1 MPSYGALTMVMM
13 ILIIVLLLVILIL
26 AMTMMMTMTMTLE
39 MTINIKMKS
48 MMNMKINLKL
58 TMKITRTTTTT
69 TATKYTNGKQNKLL
83 TLTGVIDELSGRS
96 LTPTASVCFSGFPL
110 IESRA
115 LDRTALPNEV

>member
-39 MTINIKMKS
+39 MTINIKI
-48 MMNMKINLKL
+48 KINLKL